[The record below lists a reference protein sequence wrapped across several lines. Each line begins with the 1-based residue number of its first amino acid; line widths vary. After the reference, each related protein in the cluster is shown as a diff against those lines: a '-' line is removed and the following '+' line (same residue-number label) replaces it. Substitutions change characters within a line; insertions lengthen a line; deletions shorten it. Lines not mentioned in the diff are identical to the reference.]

1 MPAAQSEVC
10 DGRMYIEFLLEE
22 PSAEAVLN
30 AILPKILSDNINF
43 KLHVFKGKQDLLKK
57 LPIQLQVY
65 SKWLP
70 GDWRIM
76 VLIDED
82 RRDCHELKAK
92 LEQAAHEAGFVTK
105 SSAGP
110 NEDFQVVNRL
120 AIEELEAWFF
130 GDVEALHTAY
140 PRIPENLQSKAKYRN
155 PDAIQGGTSEAL
167 EHLLIQ
173 KNYYRGRIP
182 KPIVA
187 QNIAQHMVPSR
198 NRSKSFQVFLE
209 GLKAC
214 VGEESL
220 V

>member
-1 MPAAQSEVC
+1 MH
-10 DGRMYIEFLLEE
+10 IKFFLEE
-22 PSAEAVLN
+22 PSAEEALRY
-30 AILPKILSDNINF
+30 ILPKILSPNVTCIFHAFEGKDDMLEELP
-43 KLHVFKGKQDLLKK
+43 KHLKGEQWIPD
-57 LPIQLQVY
+57 
-65 SKWLP
+65 
-70 GDWRIM
+70 DWRIF

-82 RRDCHELKAK
+82 RKDCHELKAK

-130 GDVEALHTAY
+130 GDVEALHAAY

-155 PDAIQGGTSEAL
+155 PDTIPGGTYEAL

-182 KPIVA
+182 KPTVA
-187 QNIAQHMVPSR
+187 QNIAQHMEPSR
-198 NRSKSFQVFLE
+198 NRSKSFQVFVE

-214 VGEESL
+214 VGEELL

>member
-1 MPAAQSEVC
+1 MH
-10 DGRMYIEFLLEE
+10 IKFFLEE
-22 PSAEAVLN
+22 LSAEVALRN
-30 AILPKILSDNINF
+30 ILPKILSSDVICIF
-43 KLHVFKGKQDLLKK
+43 HAFEGKDDMLKK
-57 LPIQLQVY
+57 LPKLMKRHQWI
-65 SKWLP
+65 P
-70 GDWRIM
+70 NDWRIF

-82 RRDCHELKAK
+82 RKDCHQLKGR
-92 LEQAAHEAGFVTK
+92 LEAAAHEVGFVTK
-105 SSAGP
+105 SSADP
-110 NEDFQVVNRL
+110 NEDFQVVNRI

-140 PRIPENLQSKAKYRN
+140 PRIPISLQSKAKYRN

-182 KPIVA
+182 KPTVA
-187 QNIAQHMVPSR
+187 QNIAQHMEPSR
-198 NRSKSFQVFLE
+198 NTSKSFQVFVE

-214 VGEESL
+214 VDKESL